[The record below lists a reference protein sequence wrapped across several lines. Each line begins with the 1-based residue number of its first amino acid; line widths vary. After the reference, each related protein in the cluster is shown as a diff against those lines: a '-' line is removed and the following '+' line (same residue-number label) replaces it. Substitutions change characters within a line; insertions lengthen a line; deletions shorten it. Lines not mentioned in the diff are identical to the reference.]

1 MLERREVE
9 RPLGPLRPDLGVQAT
24 KEPAEP
30 GTPTNPELTIPADIH
45 YHASLPSIVRR
56 RVFLAVIQTISDR
69 NRHYGMTPRATK
81 RDQTIPL
88 GIVGGGPAWEA
99 RYRAAVL
106 ALTRGRVAAVFSPQP
121 CDGEVL
127 AQETGGQLFHSLRRL
142 ISHPG
147 VKALLILESGWS
159 REWAIELATAKQMP
173 VLVAS
178 PVDEA
183 LPHVVSSLAEQE
195 AEGAVIVPGALLR
208 ATPATLR
215 LRELVATKLGR
226 IQYLDVEL
234 TMTSTSVD
242 SQVVEVIDWCRS
254 LLNSTVTDLHREDR
268 PEGDTLVMSC
278 GGRSSSTPPLH
289 IEIRLAGAEL
299 RGTVPTGLDAAFPH
313 VHIQCQHGEAELL
326 SETHIRWKTPTETG
340 HETLENDRPAEQV
353 LLDLFLRRVVGG
365 VVPVPCWAEL
375 AEACR
380 LWQSVNG
387 CRTGDPR

>member
-1 MLERREVE
+1 MQIVGER
-9 RPLGPLRPDLGVQAT
+9 GQDLSAADFSDAHTTRTQAI
-24 KEPAEP
+24 
-30 GTPTNPELTIPADIH
+30 PELTIPAHIY
-45 YHASLPSIVRR
+45 YHAVSPSDVRG
-56 RVFLAVIQTISDR
+56 RVFLAEIQIVPDR

-88 GIVGGGPAWEA
+88 GIVGSGPVWEA

-127 AQETGGQLFHSLRRL
+127 ARETGGQLFHSLRRL

-159 REWAIELATAKQMP
+159 RHWAIELATAKQMP
-173 VLVAS
+173 VFVAS

-183 LPHVVSSLAEQE
+183 LPHVADSLAEQE

-226 IQYLDVEL
+226 IQH
-234 TMTSTSVD
+234 MSVD
-242 SQVVEVIDWCRS
+242 LRGTTGAVDSIVIEIIDWCRS
-254 LLNSTVTDLHREDR
+254 LLNSNVNQIHRTVN
-268 PEGDTLVMSC
+268 PEGVTLVVSH
-278 GGRSSSTPPLH
+278 GRGSPTQPAVRTEIQLPGPTQCETQPTSPASTCP
-289 IEIRLAGAEL
+289 R
-299 RGTVPTGLDAAFPH
+299 
-313 VHIQCQHGEAELL
+313 VHAQCQHGEVELL
-326 SETHIRWKTPTETG
+326 SETHIRWNTSAQSSD
-340 HETLENDRPAEQV
+340 ETLESDRPAEQV

-365 VVPVPCWAEL
+365 VVPVPSWAEL

-380 LWQSVNG
+380 LWKSVNG
-387 CRTGDPR
+387 RAAGDQW

>member
-1 MLERREVE
+1 MQIVGER
-9 RPLGPLRPDLGVQAT
+9 GQDLSAADFSDAHSLKT
-24 KEPAEP
+24 PAI
-30 GTPTNPELTIPADIH
+30 PELTIPAHIY
-45 YHASLPSIVRR
+45 YHSTSPSVVRR
-56 RVFLAVIQTISDR
+56 RVFFAEIQIVPDR

-147 VKALLILESGWS
+147 VKALLILEPGWS
-159 REWAIELATAKQMP
+159 REWAVELATAKQIP
-173 VLVAS
+173 VFVAS

-183 LPHVVSSLAEQE
+183 LPQVADSLAEQE

-208 ATPATLR
+208 ATPTTLR
-215 LRELVATKLGR
+215 LRELVATKLGP
-226 IQYLDVEL
+226 IQSLDVESIG
-234 TMTSTSVD
+234 TSVSVD
-242 SQVVEVIDWCRS
+242 SRMIELIDWCRS
-254 LLNSTVTDLHREDR
+254 LLNSTVSQVHRKSR
-268 PEGDTLVMSC
+268 SEGETLVMSF
-278 GGRSSSTPPLH
+278 GRRSASTLLVPA
-289 IEIRLAGAEL
+289 EIRLRSQAPSAGPEPSVVSPPPIA
-299 RGTVPTGLDAAFPH
+299 DAMFPH
-313 VHIQCQHGEAELL
+313 VRIHCQNGEAKLV
-326 SETHIRWKTPTETG
+326 SETHLRWSTSTETG
-340 HETLENDRPAEQV
+340 DETLDGDRPAEQV

-365 VVPVPCWAEL
+365 VVPVPSWAEL

-380 LWQSVNG
+380 LWQSVNP
-387 CRTGDPR
+387 T